1 MVTPGVLHGGRA
13 SECGRAPEKAWACYY
28 LFASLCACIYTRWG
42 DCFWSQETKQY
53 VRTPTSLRR
62 VAYSP
67 SLSHLL
73 RAQRVWESRPLKSPS
88 AERHLH
94 WCAGD
99 LVLGAYSRLLA
110 SSARPALIKFLV
122 IGAIHGIALRTSA
135 SVDCVRLLRTYTRD
149 VSCEWSH

>member
-1 MVTPGVLHGGRA
+1 MAMVTPGVLHGGRA

-42 DCFWSQETKQY
+42 DCFWSRETKQY

-67 SLSHLL
+67 SSSHLL

-88 AERHLH
+88 TERHLH

-99 LVLGAYSRLLA
+99 QVLGSILATARFVRSTSADQVPRHRRYSWDCTAYICLR
-110 SSARPALIKFLV
+110 R
-122 IGAIHGIALRTSA
+122 LRTTTSNIH
-135 SVDCVRLLRTYTRD
+135 TRCL
-149 VSCEWSH
+149 V